1 LVEERRYD
9 DRVAIGALHA
19 RYIRLVDENRA
30 SELGE
35 LFTQDGVLDSQV
47 MGRRCNGRED
57 IVDYIGGLRSWA
69 KVTIHASPADVEFTD
84 RSQARS
90 RSYFTVLTK
99 SGLDHWGA
107 YSDELVQQEGIWLFR
122 SRVIELL
129 GTASERWLG
138 SPGAGANKSA

>member
-1 LVEERRYD
+1 VVEERRAD

-30 SELGE
+30 SELAE
-35 LFTQDGVLDSQV
+35 LFTQDGVLDSKV
-47 MGRRCNGRED
+47 MGRRCNGRQE

-107 YSDELVQQEGIWLFR
+107 YSDELVLKEGTWLFR

-138 SPGAGANKSA
+138 SPGANKSA

>member
-1 LVEERRYD
+1 MKERRID
-9 DRVAIGALHA
+9 DRVAIGARHA

-35 LFTQDGVLDSQV
+35 LFTQDGVLDSKV
-47 MGRRCNGRED
+47 MGRRCNGREE
-57 IVDYIGGLRSWA
+57 IVEYISGLRSWA
-69 KVTIHASPADVEFTD
+69 KVTIHASPADIEFTD
-84 RSQARS
+84 QAHARS

-99 SGLDHWGA
+99 DGLDHWGA
-107 YSDELVQQEGIWLFR
+107 YSDELVQREGTWLFH

-138 SPGAGANKSA
+138 SAGVSRD